1 MARTFIL
8 PLIFACLV
16 MPGRLIAQEVQWLTA
31 SPNHWVLNP
40 TTPVD
45 VLCARDQEHVYTGML
60 DSITYTYNAS
70 MGLNTLRRQ
79 GSDGA
84 TLWSVAIGDTV
95 QLESIVSDADGHVVI
110 GGRYFQRLLIDGV
123 PVLSVPPGHVSEGS
137 FLCAFDASGV
147 PLWQQDVSGD
157 DLESVSVSVMAL
169 DHQGRV
175 WAALSQFF
183 GAEIVRLGSD
193 GSQLESRSLID
204 SKMIGSISFDPW
216 GGLYISG
223 AATAPAIGINDTS
236 FPVTETYA
244 FFVTRINA
252 AGITQWLRYAHD
264 ITFQKP
270 RVQADATGHAYLL
283 GSYMEPLTWGSIPF
297 TDPVWSTS
305 FFLARLDSLG
315 TFEWGVQPPN
325 APGSGQFTLAR
336 GNCLGVDAAGNA
348 HVLGTLGGT
357 LDWGN
362 GLTTG
367 SGDITNNT
375 VVLMRFDHTG
385 APTWSV
391 EGGSSGTDIMNDLAV
406 TSDGISHVIG
416 FTSDPFSLGAFTV
429 DPVNARGSVVGR
441 IDPELSTA
449 LSPLGDGAEELTA
462 YPSVFSTNFHL
473 KRGAGPDNVAASVRV
488 IDATGR
494 TVETSSRLGLPMGG
508 QLSTGTYIVQVRL
521 GERLL
526 RTRVVKD

>member
-1 MARTFIL
+1 MARTCTL
-8 PLIFACLV
+8 ALVLVCLAL
-16 MPGRLIAQEVQWLTA
+16 PGRLIAQEVQWLTA
-31 SPNHWVLNP
+31 APNHWVLNP

-45 VLCARDQEHVYTGML
+45 VLCARDPDHVYAGML

-79 GSDGA
+79 GSDGT
-84 TLWSVAIGDTV
+84 TLWSVSIGDTV

-123 PVLSVPPGHVSEGS
+123 PVMSVPAGHVSEGS
-137 FLCAFDASGV
+137 FLCAFDASGA
-147 PLWQQDVSGD
+147 PLWQQDVSGG
-157 DLESVSVSVMAL
+157 DLESVSVSAMAL

-223 AATAPAIGINDTS
+223 AAASPAIGINDTS

-297 TDPVWSTS
+297 ADPVWSTS

-348 HVLGTLGGT
+348 HVLGTLGGA

-362 GLTTG
+362 GFTTG

-375 VVLMRFDHTG
+375 VVLMRFDDGGT
-385 APTWSV
+385 PIWSV
-391 EGGSSGTDIMNDLAV
+391 EGGGSGTDIMNDIDV
-406 TSDGISHVIG
+406 TSDGISHFIG
-416 FTSDPFSLGAFTV
+416 FTSAPFSLGPFTV

-441 IDPELSTA
+441 VDPQLSTA
-449 LSPLGDGAEELTA
+449 LSPMADSVAELTA
-462 YPSVFSTNFHL
+462 YPSVFSTTFHL
-473 KRGAGPDNVAASVRV
+473 KYGAGLNAVAASVGV

-494 TVETSSRLGLPMGG
+494 TVETSSRLGVPIGAR
-508 QLSTGTYIVQVRL
+508 LSSGTYVVQVRI
-521 GERLL
+521 GERML
-526 RTRVVKD
+526 RTRVVKE